1 MEKEIVGWDPERG
14 ELGLGPLHFH
24 MKCGCEVYEEFY
36 GFEDGLVNMMAVEK
50 VRMSADSFL
59 TKWMERESITC
70 GYMGITH
77 KHKQAGGWV

>member
-1 MEKEIVGWDPERG
+1 
-14 ELGLGPLHFH
+14 
-24 MKCGCEVYEEFY
+24 MKNFMV
-36 GFEDGLVNMMAVEK
+36 FEDGLVNMMAVEK